1 MSEEIND
8 KNSKKKAG
16 ERMRKI
22 RKIVDLS
29 HQLQNG
35 TVVYPGDPEPDITVA
50 TTLEVEGYNLSNVHI
65 GSQSGSHVDAPYHFR
80 NDGLTIDKIDL
91 SYCMGNA
98 VVIDVSNKQEQEE
111 ITLAE
116 VQRYE
121 TQIQKA
127 DIVMFRT
134 DWYRFAGE
142 EKFFLHPYLSKEAGE
157 YLLANGI
164 KTVAIDAINID
175 KTGGTAF
182 PIHDM
187 YADESGLIAENL
199 AHFDEIDFA
208 EPFVIFLPLRLVGVD
223 GSPVRAVA
231 VEFE

>member
-1 MSEEIND
+1 M
-8 KNSKKKAG
+8 KKIK
-16 ERMRKI
+16 
-22 RKIVDLS
+22 KIVDLS
-29 HQLQNG
+29 HPLQNG
-35 TVVYPGDPEPDITVA
+35 TVVYPGDPKPDITVA
-50 TTLEVEGYNLSNVHI
+50 TTLEAEGYNLSNVHI

-80 NDGLTIDKIDL
+80 NEGLTIDKMDL

-98 VVIDVSNKQEQEE
+98 VVIDVSYKKEQEE

-116 VQRYE
+116 VLQYE
-121 TQIQKA
+121 KQIQEA
-127 DIVMFRT
+127 DVVLFRT
-134 DWYRFAGE
+134 DWYRFVGE

-157 YLLANGI
+157 YLLANSI

-175 KTGGTAF
+175 KTGGTEF

-187 YADESGLIAENL
+187 YADASGLIAENL

-208 EPFVIFLPLRLVGVD
+208 EPFVIFLPLKLVGVD

>member
-1 MSEEIND
+1 M
-8 KNSKKKAG
+8 
-16 ERMRKI
+16 
-22 RKIVDLS
+22 DLS
-29 HQLQNG
+29 HPLQNG

-50 TTLEVEGYNLSNVHI
+50 TTLEIEGYNLSNVHI
-65 GSQSGSHVDAPYHFR
+65 GSQSGSHVDAPYHFC
-80 NDGLTIDKIDL
+80 NEGITIDKMDL
-91 SYCMGNA
+91 GYCMGNA
-98 VVIDVSNKQEQEE
+98 LVIDASYKKEQEE

-116 VQRYE
+116 VQQYE
-121 TQIQKA
+121 TQIKEV
-127 DIVMFRT
+127 DMVLFRT
-134 DWYRFAGE
+134 DWYRFVGE

-175 KTGGTAF
+175 KTGGTVF

-187 YADESGLIAENL
+187 YAAESGLIAENL
-199 AHFDEIDFA
+199 ANFDEIDFP

-223 GSPVRAVA
+223 GSPVRAAA